1 MKYVAMI
8 HGNQAKRDPFPADAW
23 PEAIARQDAFNKK
36 YRDSGELLDAYGL
49 ADAANAQLVRR
60 KDDAPAVTD
69 GPHLETKEYIA
80 SFHLLDCHCP
90 EPAQETA
97 ADMPF
102 ADTDPVDLRPVPHD
116 TATDLRPDPPAP
128 RTRCANW
135 RHRSSAPSSAAT
147 ASSTPARTPS
157 RKHCRPPP
165 SSGPP
170 KGRRTTPADGWS
182 PSPPTGWWTRSAA
195 SRHAADAR
203 RGPPWPPRRPNS

>member
-116 TATDLRPDPPAP
+116 TATDLRPDPRRRGPA
-128 RTRCANW
+128 
-135 RHRSSAPSSAAT
+135 
-147 ASSTPARTPS
+147 ARTGATGPRRPHPPLRRLRHLPGRHPGS
-157 RKHCRPPP
+157 TWPPP